1 LIPDSLIMIRSGA
14 TDYELQGR
22 IRGAV
27 DIPLCGA
34 GVTEAEQTASLLL
47 TAPPVAI
54 YSSEELSAVETS
66 HIIGRALGLR
76 PRTLPNLQNL
86 DLGLWQ
92 GMLVEDIRRKQ
103 PRLSRQWLDNPW
115 AIAPPDGELVE
126 EACERVEAALE
137 RLLRRHA
144 DGRVALVVPAPLDRI
159 VRWLVAGEAMGDL
172 WTRDPRPEPLTELPV
187 AAQWARR
194 VRVARRQPTPI

>member
-1 LIPDSLIMIRSGA
+1 MIRSGA

-126 EACERVEAALE
+126 EACDRVEAA
-137 RLLRRHA
+137 
-144 DGRVALVVPAPLDRI
+144 VALVVPAPLDRI

-172 WTRDPRPEPLTELPV
+172 WTRDPRPEPPTELPV